1 MDIIKQ
7 KIREQLEKEQ
17 VRTTYITESL
27 KPLSDI
33 SDEGFFIQ
41 SYIQIADTLMNEGY
55 TLSEIEPL
63 MEQSMGERLKQ
74 GIGGMA
80 ADTWDKTSVLG
91 ALFGGGLSGVK
102 EQIVKWL
109 LTSLG
114 MGAGAATVLS
124 TVLAD
129 YDVRDLL
136 KLFKSKEYCLAPEG
150 GLADMSDAIIEGIV
164 AYLQTGE
171 QPMNIKQDMGGV
183 ALRNVFADVM
193 RQSNLGESIAEKVC
207 GAIWKN

>member
-17 VRTTYITESL
+17 VRTKYLTESL

-63 MEQSMGERLKQ
+63 IEQSLTDRLKQ
-74 GIGGMA
+74 GVGGMA
-80 ADTWDKTSVLG
+80 SDTWDKTSVLG

-114 MGAGAATVLS
+114 MGAGAATFIS

-136 KLFKSKEYCLAPEG
+136 KVFKSKEHCLAPEG
-150 GLADMSDAIIEGIV
+150 LPGISDAVMEGIV

-171 QPMNIKQDMGGV
+171 KPMNIKQDLGGI

-193 RQSNLGESIAEKVC
+193 RQSNLGEGIAEKVC

>member
-1 MDIIKQ
+1 MNDIKK
-7 KIREQLEKEQ
+7 KIREELQKEQ
-17 VRTTYITESL
+17 SRTNYLTESL

-41 SYIQIADTLMNEGY
+41 SYIQIADNLMEEGY
-55 TLSEIEPL
+55 TLEEIEPL
-63 MEQSMGERLKQ
+63 VEQSLTDRLKQ

-102 EQIVKWL
+102 EQILKWL

-114 MGAGAATVLS
+114 MGAGAATFIS
-124 TVLAD
+124 AVLAD

-136 KLFKSKEYCLAPEG
+136 KVFKSKEFCLAPEG
-150 GLADMSDAIIEGIV
+150 MPGISDAVIEGVV

-171 QPMNIKQDMGGV
+171 RPMNIRQDIGGV
-183 ALRNVFADVM
+183 ALRNVFADVL
-193 RQSNLGESIAEKVC
+193 RQSNLGEGIAEKVC

>member
-17 VRTTYITESL
+17 VRTTYLTESL

-63 MEQSMGERLKQ
+63 IEQSMADRLKQ
-74 GIGGMA
+74 GVGGMA

-114 MGAGAATVLS
+114 MGAGAATFIS
-124 TVLAD
+124 TALAD
-129 YDVRDLL
+129 YDVRNLL
-136 KLFKSKEYCLAPEG
+136 KVFKSKEHCLAPEG
-150 GLADMSDAIIEGIV
+150 LPGISDFVMEGIV

-171 QPMNIKQDMGGV
+171 KPMNIKQDFGGI

-193 RQSNLGESIAEKVC
+193 RQSNFGESVAEKVC

>member
-7 KIREQLEKEQ
+7 KIREQLEKER
-17 VRTTYITESL
+17 VRTEYLTESL

-55 TLSEIEPL
+55 TLEEIEPL
-63 MEQSMGERLKQ
+63 VEQSFGERLKQ
-74 GIGGMA
+74 GVGGMA
-80 ADTWDKTSVLG
+80 SDTWDKTSVLG

-114 MGAGAATVLS
+114 MGAGAATFIS

-136 KLFKSKEYCLAPEG
+136 KVFKSKEHCLAPEG
-150 GLADMSDAIIEGIV
+150 LPGISDAVMEGIV

-171 QPMNIKQDMGGV
+171 QPMNIKQDIGGV

-193 RQSNLGESIAEKVC
+193 RQSNLGEGIAEKVC

>member
-17 VRTTYITESL
+17 VRTTYLTESL

-102 EQIVKWL
+102 EQILKWL

-114 MGAGAATVLS
+114 MGAGAATFVS
-124 TVLAD
+124 TILAD

-136 KLFKSKEYCLAPEG
+136 KVFKSKEYCLAPQ
-150 GLADMSDAIIEGIV
+150 GLPAISDSIIEGIV

-171 QPMNIKQDMGGV
+171 QPMNIKQDIGGV

-193 RQSNLGESIAEKVC
+193 RQSNLGEGIAEKVC

>member
-1 MDIIKQ
+1 MNDIKK
-7 KIREQLEKEQ
+7 KIREELQKEQ
-17 VRTTYITESL
+17 SRTNYLTESL

-41 SYIQIADTLMNEGY
+41 SYIQIADNLMEEGY
-55 TLSEIEPL
+55 TLEEIEPL
-63 MEQSMGERLKQ
+63 VEQSLTDRLKQ

-80 ADTWDKTSVLG
+80 ADTWDKTNVLS

-102 EQIVKWL
+102 EQILKWL

-114 MGAGAATVLS
+114 MGAGAATFIS
-124 TVLAD
+124 AVLAD

-136 KLFKSKEYCLAPEG
+136 KVFKSKEFCLAPEG
-150 GLADMSDAIIEGIV
+150 MPGISDAVIEGVV

-171 QPMNIKQDMGGV
+171 RPMNIRQDIGGV
-183 ALRNVFADVM
+183 ALRNVFADVL
-193 RQSNLGESIAEKVC
+193 RQSNLGEGIAEKVC

>member
-17 VRTTYITESL
+17 VRTKYLIESL

-63 MEQSMGERLKQ
+63 IEQSLTDRLKQ
-74 GIGGMA
+74 GVGGMA
-80 ADTWDKTSVLG
+80 SDTWDKTSVLG

-114 MGAGAATVLS
+114 MGAGAATFIS

-136 KLFKSKEYCLAPEG
+136 KVFKSKEHCLAPEG
-150 GLADMSDAIIEGIV
+150 LPGISDAVMEGIV

-171 QPMNIKQDMGGV
+171 KPMNIKQDLGGI

-193 RQSNLGESIAEKVC
+193 RQSNLGEGIAEKVC

>member
-1 MDIIKQ
+1 MSDIK
-7 KIREQLEKEQ
+7 KKLREELLKEES
-17 VRTTYITESL
+17 RTKHLTESL

-41 SYIQIADTLMNEGY
+41 SYIQIADSLMEEGY
-55 TLSEIEPL
+55 TLEEIEPL
-63 MEQSMGERLKQ
+63 VEQSLTDRLKQ

-102 EQIVKWL
+102 EQILKWL

-114 MGAGAATVLS
+114 MGAGAATFVS
-124 TVLAD
+124 AVLAD

-136 KLFKSKEYCLAPEG
+136 KVFKSKEFCLAPEG
-150 GLADMSDAIIEGIV
+150 MPGISDAVIEGIV

-171 QPMNIKQDMGGV
+171 QPMNIKQDLGGV

-193 RQSNLGESIAEKVC
+193 RQSNLGEGIAEKVC

>member
-1 MDIIKQ
+1 MNNIKK
-7 KIREQLEKEQ
+7 KIREELQKEQ
-17 VRTTYITESL
+17 SRTNYLTESL

-41 SYIQIADTLMNEGY
+41 SYIQIADNLMEEGY
-55 TLSEIEPL
+55 TLEEIEPL
-63 MEQSMGERLKQ
+63 VEQSLTDRLKQ

-102 EQIVKWL
+102 EQILKWL

-114 MGAGAATVLS
+114 MGAGAATFIS
-124 TVLAD
+124 AVLAD

-136 KLFKSKEYCLAPEG
+136 KVFKSKEFCLAPEG
-150 GLADMSDAIIEGIV
+150 MPGISDAVIEGVV

-171 QPMNIKQDMGGV
+171 RPMNIRQDIGGV
-183 ALRNVFADVM
+183 ALRNVFADVL
-193 RQSNLGESIAEKVC
+193 RQSNLGEGIAEKVC

>member
-17 VRTTYITESL
+17 VRTTYLTESL

-63 MEQSMGERLKQ
+63 IEQSMADRLKQ
-74 GIGGMA
+74 GVGGMA

-114 MGAGAATVLS
+114 MGAGAATFIS

-136 KLFKSKEYCLAPEG
+136 KVFKSKEHCLAPEG
-150 GLADMSDAIIEGIV
+150 LPGISDAVMEGIV

-171 QPMNIKQDMGGV
+171 QPMNIKQDIGGV

-193 RQSNLGESIAEKVC
+193 RQSNLGEGIAEKVC